1 MLEGP
6 TVGLIGKLSN
16 AIGKSDQRI
25 VFSSSSPLRYCTF
38 EGRDWK
44 KPDKL
49 VVYITRGF
57 MNMVS
62 H

>member
-1 MLEGP
+1 M
-6 TVGLIGKLSN
+6 
-16 AIGKSDQRI
+16 
-25 VFSSSSPLRYCTF
+25 F

-49 VVYITRGF
+49 IVYITRGF